1 MKRAAEYLK
10 RNSYIYITAFVLFA
24 IGVCIGALGAAGIED
39 GEFSPLKEYA
49 ESFFGSAQKIA
60 HAEVFKKCAV
70 KNLGLVSACGICAMF
85 VYTMPVCFV
94 TVGFKGFT
102 TGFAAG
108 FILKAFG
115 SKGALF
121 IFSSFIPSLVFL
133 IPVMF
138 LMCGFCVR
146 FAFMCHKNKIR
157 RKKELVPFALSM
169 SAMWAAMSII
179 DLTDSF
185 VSEFVAR
192 GIF

>member
-10 RNSYIYITAFVLFA
+10 RNSYIYITAFVLFV
-24 IGVCIGALGAAGIED
+24 IGVCIGALGAAGIEG
-39 GEFSPLKEYA
+39 GELSSLKEYA

-60 HAEVFKKCAV
+60 HAEVFRKCAV
-70 KNLGLVSACGICAMF
+70 KNFELVFVCGFCAMF
-85 VYTMPVCFV
+85 VFTMPVCFAA
-94 TVGFKGFT
+94 VGFKGFT

-185 VSEFVAR
+185 VSEFVVK

>member
-10 RNSYIYITAFVLFA
+10 RNSYIYITAFVLFV
-24 IGVCIGALGAAGIED
+24 IGVCIGALGAAGIEG
-39 GEFSPLKEYA
+39 GELSSLKEYA

-60 HAEVFKKCAV
+60 HAEVFRKCAV
-70 KNLGLVSACGICAMF
+70 KNFELVFVCGFCAMF
-85 VYTMPVCFV
+85 VFTMPVCFAA
-94 TVGFKGFT
+94 VGFKGFT

-138 LMCGFCVR
+138 LLCFFELMCNFYVR
-146 FAFMCHKNKIR
+146 MFLNGGAVPVM
-157 RKKELVPFALSM
+157 KEQIIKVQNAPQILQDAL
-169 SAMWAAMSII
+169 
-179 DLTDSF
+179 
-185 VSEFVAR
+185 
-192 GIF
+192 